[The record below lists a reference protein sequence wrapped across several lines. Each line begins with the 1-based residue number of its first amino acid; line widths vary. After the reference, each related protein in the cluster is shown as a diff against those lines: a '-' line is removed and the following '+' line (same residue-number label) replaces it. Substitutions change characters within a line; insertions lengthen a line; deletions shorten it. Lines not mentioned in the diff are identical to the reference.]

1 MNELYHHGILG
12 QKWGVRRFQNPDGT
26 RTQDGK
32 KRRNDDYRSYR
43 NVGKEFEKVYGAVD
57 EDGERGTLDSSFVKK
72 MLNNPDYVK
81 IMKPAMAQ
89 AKKAVE
95 LEMRTEKDLTEKE
108 DWYQSREKLES
119 MLFDIGKKTGFVKDE
134 STAGIDEEYM
144 TSAYFNFVAA
154 EYIDK
159 MYGNGWPTITA
170 DALIRSG
177 IDDSP
182 SLSHHGILG
191 QKWGIRRFQNKDGTR
206 TAAGKQHRLNTD
218 ETFTLEKG
226 YKLKRSSTKKSET
239 ENIRHLLQIIAS
251 GKDLVAV
258 IDKEFK
264 TKSQQKALNE
274 DIVNVQ
280 KNFSGTDYI
289 PKAPNGVDQRA
300 YEAAGLMRTY
310 GVKDEDTKSGQ
321 KIVAALKKSGFDG
334 MVDSWGQD
342 VADTPVILFNPE
354 DKIEKKKTRNVAA
367 AARRK
372 EALVEGAQTAAAVG
386 AFLVPYIA
394 MALL

>member
-154 EYIDK
+154 EYMPHQIR
-159 MYGNGWPTITA
+159 IT
-170 DALIRSG
+170 
-177 IDDSP
+177 
-182 SLSHHGILG
+182 
-191 QKWGIRRFQNKDGTR
+191 GIREEPLQDIPFEDCEREG
-206 TAAGKQHRLNTD
+206 
-218 ETFTLEKG
+218 
-226 YKLKRSSTKKSET
+226 
-239 ENIRHLLQIIAS
+239 LL
-251 GKDLVAV
+251 
-258 IDKEFK
+258 
-264 TKSQQKALNE
+264 
-274 DIVNVQ
+274 
-280 KNFSGTDYI
+280 
-289 PKAPNGVDQRA
+289 
-300 YEAAGLMRTY
+300 
-310 GVKDEDTKSGQ
+310 
-321 KIVAALKKSGFDG
+321 
-334 MVDSWGQD
+334 
-342 VADTPVILFNPE
+342 
-354 DKIEKKKTRNVAA
+354 KIEATATRIQRWTFKGAKRDWVS
-367 AARRK
+367 RK
-372 EALVEGAQTAAAVG
+372 EAFRVLIGKVSGRKVWQQNPRVYVYSFELVK
-386 AFLVPYIA
+386 
-394 MALL
+394 

>member
-12 QKWGVRRFQNPDGT
+12 QKWGV
-26 RTQDGK
+26 
-32 KRRNDDYRSYR
+32 
-43 NVGKEFEKVYGAVD
+43 
-57 EDGERGTLDSSFVKK
+57 
-72 MLNNPDYVK
+72 
-81 IMKPAMAQ
+81 
-89 AKKAVE
+89 
-95 LEMRTEKDLTEKE
+95 
-108 DWYQSREKLES
+108 
-119 MLFDIGKKTGFVKDE
+119 
-134 STAGIDEEYM
+134 
-144 TSAYFNFVAA
+144 
-154 EYIDK
+154 
-159 MYGNGWPTITA
+159 
-170 DALIRSG
+170 
-177 IDDSP
+177 
-182 SLSHHGILG
+182 
-191 QKWGIRRFQNKDGTR
+191 RRFQNKDGTR

-239 ENIRHLLQIIAS
+239 EKVERTYVSINDDDAKKWSSMFRRYHRDVWETEYETTRDLRIAS

-274 DIVNVQ
+274 DIANVQ
-280 KNFSGTDYI
+280 KNFSGLDYI
-289 PKAPNGVDQRA
+289 PKAPEGVDQRA

-372 EALVEGAQTAAAVG
+372 EALVGGAQTAAAVG